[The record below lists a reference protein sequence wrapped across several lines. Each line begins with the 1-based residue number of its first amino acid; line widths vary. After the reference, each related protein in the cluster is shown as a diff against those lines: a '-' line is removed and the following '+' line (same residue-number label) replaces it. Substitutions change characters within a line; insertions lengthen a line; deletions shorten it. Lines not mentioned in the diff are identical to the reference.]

1 METKVCLQGGVQS
14 QSLAISLRQR
24 SGQSQN
30 EMAALQSLQEDQFL
44 FSSLR
49 QRHNQTSSIPKTK
62 AAKQEES
69 EKQTPETARPHHFLF
84 DALQSLPEGWKTTTA
99 ISPWA
104 VDYHLCWNKSTLRLW
119 TQWDLRASGGD
130 LPTRGAFN
138 SIQKRRQSGYTNSA
152 RSNTAFGDWGWQW
165 DNVDDL
171 KESAIGDYQYTEFM
185 EACIHK
191 YIHMTFSVHSRQSVV
206 AKRLCSKMYYA
217 SF

>member
-1 METKVCLQGGVQS
+1 MFAGWSTVTITGNLT
-14 QSLAISLRQR
+14 A
-24 SGQSQN
+24 
-30 EMAALQSLQEDQFL
+30 AALRSVTEWNGSSPKSARRSISFFL
-44 FSSLR
+44 STAKT
-49 QRHNQTSSIPKTK
+49 QTSSIPKTK

-104 VDYHLCWNKSTLRLW
+104 VDYHLCWNKSTLPLW

-171 KESAIGDYQYTEFM
+171 KESLEKIFMQAAIGDYQYTEFM

-206 AKRLCSKMYYA
+206 AKRLCSKMY
-217 SF
+217 

>member
-1 METKVCLQGGVQS
+1 
-14 QSLAISLRQR
+14 
-24 SGQSQN
+24 
-30 EMAALQSLQEDQFL
+30 MAALQSLQEDQFI

-69 EKQTPETARPHHFLF
+69 EKQTHFLF

-104 VDYHLCWNKSTLRLW
+104 VDYHLCWNKSTLPLW

-171 KESAIGDYQYTEFM
+171 KESLGKIFMQAAIGDYQYTEFM

>member
-1 METKVCLQGGVQS
+1 MEYSHNHWQSHCGSAPVSHRMKWQLSKVCKKINFFFPLYGKDTIRLHPFPKQKQQNKKKVKNKP
-14 QSLAISLRQR
+14 LKRPDLTISYL
-24 SGQSQN
+24 
-30 EMAALQSLQEDQFL
+30 
-44 FSSLR
+44 
-49 QRHNQTSSIPKTK
+49 
-62 AAKQEES
+62 
-69 EKQTPETARPHHFLF
+69 TPCRVSPRAE
-84 DALQSLPEGWKTTTA
+84 KTTTA

-104 VDYHLCWNKSTLRLW
+104 VDYHLCWNKSTLPLW